1 MNLKPIKPWTNS
13 LEKNTEKEGLVPL
26 SIMMD
31 ALCSLNQKKKS
42 TLCKIMNR
50 LLNSK
55 KVNIET
61 HAGFK

>member
-31 ALCSLNQKKKS
+31 ALCSLNQIKCRRKWTGS
-42 TLCKIMNR
+42 
-50 LLNSK
+50 
-55 KVNIET
+55 
-61 HAGFK
+61 

>member
-31 ALCSLNQKKKS
+31 ALCSLNQIKCLRKWTGS
-42 TLCKIMNR
+42 
-50 LLNSK
+50 
-55 KVNIET
+55 
-61 HAGFK
+61 